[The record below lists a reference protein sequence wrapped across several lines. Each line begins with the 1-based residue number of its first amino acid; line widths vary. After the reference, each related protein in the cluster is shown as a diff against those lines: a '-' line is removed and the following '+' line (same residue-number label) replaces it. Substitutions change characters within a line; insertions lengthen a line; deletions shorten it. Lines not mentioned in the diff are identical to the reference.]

1 MTLNGTLYQILQD
14 EGAAITLQLCDSH
27 PVYEGHFPGM
37 PITPGVLT
45 LGMIRECAERRT
57 GRALRFSSIK
67 SCRLAAMVRPGDV
80 LKLTMDI
87 TREGDSLKVKA
98 SLTGAENEEDLRLQL
113 DAEFL

>member
-14 EGAAITLQLCDSH
+14 EGTGITLRLCDSH

-57 GRALRFSSIK
+57 DRALRFSSIK
-67 SCRLAAMVRPGDV
+67 SCRLAAMVRSGDV

-87 TREGDSLKVKA
+87 TCEGDSLRVKA
-98 SLTGAENEEDLRLQL
+98 SLTGAENNEDLRLQL